1 MSQLAAVILAAGK
14 GTRMKSKRPKVL
26 HEVCGRPLVAYVVEA
41 ARAAGAAEVVLVIN
55 HEMNAVRE
63 LFGPDVKYAYQK
75 EQLGTGHA
83 VLAARPA
90 LSAASGDVLV
100 LCGDTPLLS
109 GELLQALV
117 TRHREGAAAATVL
130 TAELK
135 DPTGYGRVVRDAA
148 GEVEAIVEERDA
160 APAVKALREVNTGSY
175 CFAAAPLFAALDEVG
190 RENAQ
195 GEYYLTDV
203 LGILRRGGRRVL
215 ALAAPEPALTQGI
228 NNRVQLAE
236 AEAFLRDRIRRE
248 LMLAGVTILDPA
260 STFIDAGVSI
270 APDTVIYP
278 FTIIEGRSSI
288 GRGCRIGPSVQLRDS
303 RVEDGATV
311 SQAVLV
317 EAVVGPGATVG
328 PFTYLR
334 PGTVLA
340 EGAKAGTFV
349 EIKKSAIGAGSKVP
363 HLSYVGDAQVGRG
376 VNIGAGTIT
385 CNYDGFKKN
394 ATVIEDEVF
403 IGSNTNL
410 VAPVRI
416 GRGAYT
422 GAGSTITRDVPPGAL
437 ALERAEQRVLPDWV
451 KKRLEKLACAK
462 EKGKL
467 E

>member
-1 MSQLAAVILAAGK
+1 MKELAAIILAAGK
-14 GTRMKSKRPKVL
+14 GTRMKSERPKVL
-26 HEVCGRPLVAYVVEA
+26 HKVCGRPLVAYVVEA
-41 ARAAGAAEVVLVIN
+41 AKAAGAAEVVLVIN
-55 HEMNAVRE
+55 REMEEVRD
-63 LFGPDVKYAYQK
+63 LFGDTLKYAYQD

-90 LSAASGDVLV
+90 LTNEDRDVLV

-109 GELLQALV
+109 GKLLGELIEE
-117 TRHREGAAAATVL
+117 HRRTGSAATVL
-130 TAELK
+130 TAEID
-135 DPTGYGRVVRDAA
+135 DPEGYGRILRGES
-148 GEVEAIVEERDA
+148 GEVQAIVEEKDA
-160 APAVKALREVNTGSY
+160 PPEVKAIREVNTGSY
-175 CFAAAPLFAALDEVG
+175 CFDAALLFAALDEVG
-190 RENAQ
+190 RDNAQ

-203 LGILRRGGRRVL
+203 LAILRCQGRRVA
-215 ALAAPEPALTQGI
+215 ALKAPDPALTLGI
-228 NNRVQLAE
+228 NNRLQLAQ
-236 AEAFLRDRIRRE
+236 AEAFLREEIRRRH
-248 LMLAGVTILDPA
+248 MLAGVTILDPA
-260 STFIDAGVSI
+260 STFIDAEVSI
-270 APDTVIYP
+270 GPDTVIYP

-288 GRGCRIGPSVQLRDS
+288 GRACCLGPGVHIKDS
-303 RVEDGATV
+303 RVDDGARVT
-311 SQAVLV
+311 QAVLV
-317 EAVVGPGATVG
+317 EAVVGAGASVG
-328 PFTYLR
+328 PFAYLR

-349 EIKKSAIGAGSKVP
+349 EIKKSHIGRGSKVP

-385 CNYDGFKKN
+385 CNYDGFHKN
-394 ATVIEDEVF
+394 ETVIEDEVF

-437 ALERAEQRVLPDWV
+437 AVERAEQRIVPGWV
-451 KKRLEKLACAK
+451 ERRKEKLSCTK